1 MNTTTLFFFSADAI
15 AWVKDNT
22 NVNIDAIEASF
33 EKFKYVQQSVFKNV
47 LNVLQFAAMKCDLI
61 WFTQNDITNFE
72 GATELPNLYVLNPR
86 TPATCSLV
94 QAIDNKD
101 GKVQFKHITDLSQ
114 SVYEL
119 TNREFIL
126 NTQKV

>member
-33 EKFKYVQQSVFKNV
+33 EKFKYVQHSVFKNV

-61 WFTQNDITNFE
+61 WFTTGDINNFE

-86 TPATCSLV
+86 TPATQSLV
-94 QAIDNKD
+94 QVVSSDDK
-101 GKVQFKHITDLSQ
+101 KVKYSHITDLSQ
-114 SVYEL
+114 EVYEL